1 MATSKQ
7 EDAMVAQ
14 VKDIVTR
21 SRATLIED
29 LAGVAAL
36 FATLF
41 VCLSFTS
48 F

>member
-1 MATSKQ
+1 
-7 EDAMVAQ
+7 MVAQ

-29 LAGVAAL
+29 LVGVIAL
-36 FATLF
+36 FSTLY
-41 VCLSFTS
+41 VCLAFTT

>member
-1 MATSKQ
+1 
-7 EDAMVAQ
+7 MVAQ

-29 LAGVAAL
+29 LVGVIAL
-36 FATLF
+36 FSTLYA
-41 VCLSFTS
+41 CLAFTA

>member
-1 MATSKQ
+1 
-7 EDAMVAQ
+7 MVAQ

-29 LAGVAAL
+29 LLGVIAL
-36 FATLF
+36 FASLYA
-41 VCLSFTS
+41 CLAFTA